1 MKFPFSGKSKLE
13 AQLKEATEKYVAEK
27 EAVVKLTA
35 ELEAL
40 KLQAPEAKEVIKE
53 VIKEVQVPT
62 VPTEITDKL
71 AALEKENATFKA
83 ELEVAKKAVV
93 DFELAVAV
101 KAQDKLAE
109 IGVEKLPVVP
119 EDKTKEE
126 IFAHYASIKNLAEQR
141 KFYERNYSVLKGM

>member
-1 MKFPFSGKSKLE
+1 MKFPFSGKAKLE
-13 AQLKEATEKYVAEK
+13 AQLADTVAALVAEK

-35 ELEAL
+35 DVESLKSKLAEVEA
-40 KLQAPEAKEVIKE
+40 KAPEAKVEIKE
-53 VIKEVQVPT
+53 VVPAEV
-62 VPTEITDKL
+62 TEKL
-71 AALEKENATFKA
+71 AALEKENATYKA
-83 ELEVAKKAVV
+83 ELELAKKAVA

-101 KAQDKLAE
+101 KAQDTLAE